1 MDPQVRELIEQW
13 GLQAAGMLA
22 VLIVGILALARYR
35 RFRARRILIAT
46 VNRVG
51 YETLINVMVPDGMDG
66 YYHLDFLLLTQRG
79 VLIVDLRKNGGNV
92 FGGDQ
97 MSEWAVM
104 TRKRRYSFANPQQA
118 LYDRLAAVRRL
129 AGEVPV
135 EGRIVF
141 TSKASFPKGM
151 PKYVLMLESLAAEFA
166 PVDMAT
172 MASHVDQ
179 FRGGWEQV
187 KRQTTPSSH
196 PSV

>member
-1 MDPQVRELIEQW
+1 MDPQVRELLEHW
-13 GLQAAGMLA
+13 GLPAAGMLA
-22 VLIVGILALARYR
+22 VLAAGLYALARYR
-35 RFRARRILIAT
+35 RFRARRLLIAT

-51 YETLINVMVPDGMDG
+51 YETLINVMVPDGMDS

-79 VLIVDLRKNGGNV
+79 ILIVDLRKNSGNV

-104 TRKRRYSFANPQQA
+104 TRNRRYSFANPQQA

-129 AGEVPV
+129 AGDVPV

-141 TSKASFPKGM
+141 TSRASFPKGM
-151 PKYVLMLESLAAEFA
+151 PKYVLMLESLGAEFA
-166 PVDMAT
+166 PVDKGAMAE
-172 MASHVDQ
+172 HVEK
-179 FRGGWEQV
+179 FRSGWEQV
-187 KRQTTPSSH
+187 KRHAGPSTH

>member
-1 MDPQVRELIEQW
+1 MDPQVKELIEQW
-13 GLQAAGMLA
+13 GLPAAAMLA
-22 VLIVGILALARYR
+22 VLGAGLYALTVYR
-35 RFRARRILIAT
+35 RFRARQRLIAT

-51 YETLINVMVPDGMDG
+51 YETLMNVTVPDGMDG

-79 VLIVDLRKNGGNV
+79 ILVIDLRKLGGNI

-104 TRKRRYSFANPQQA
+104 TRKRRYSFGNPQQA
-118 LYDRLAAVRRL
+118 LYDRLAAVKQL
-129 AGEVPV
+129 AGDVPV

-141 TSKASFPKGM
+141 TDRARFPKGM

-166 PVDMAT
+166 PVDMST
-172 MASHVDQ
+172 MAAHVEK
-179 FRGGWEQV
+179 FRAGWEQV
-187 KRQTTPSSH
+187 RRHSSPSSH

>member
-13 GLQAAGMLA
+13 GPQALGMLA
-22 VLIVGILALARYR
+22 VLALGLYALARYR
-35 RFRARRILIAT
+35 RFRERRRLIAA

-51 YETLINVMVPDGMDG
+51 YEMLVNVMVPDGMDG
-66 YYHLDFLLLTQRG
+66 YYHLDFLVLTQRG
-79 VLIVDLRKNGGNV
+79 ILIIDLRKNGGNV

-151 PKYVLMLESLAAEFA
+151 PKYVLKLDSLGAEFA
-166 PVDMAT
+166 PVDKAE
-172 MASHVDQ
+172 MASYVAR
-179 FRGGWEQV
+179 FREGWGQV
-187 KRQTTPSSH
+187 KRHTVPSSH